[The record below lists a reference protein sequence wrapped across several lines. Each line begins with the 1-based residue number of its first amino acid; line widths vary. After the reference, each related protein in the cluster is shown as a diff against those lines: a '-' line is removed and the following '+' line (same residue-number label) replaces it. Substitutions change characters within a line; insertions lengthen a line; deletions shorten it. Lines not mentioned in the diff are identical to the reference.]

1 MKTLLLPLLAAA
13 VAAPALA
20 SPAPARAPEVSIPFA
35 THARSIRNFEAP
47 SDDILFLE
55 DRQRRWYRAEIGGPC
70 FGLRWA
76 TAIGYDTRGRLSLDQ
91 GSHILV
97 DGNRCTI
104 VSITRSEG
112 PPRKMKK
119 AKRA

>member
-1 MKTLLLPLLAAA
+1 MKTILLPLIAAA
-13 VAAPALA
+13 AAPAFA
-20 SPAPARAPEVSIPFA
+20 SPAPSRAPEVSIPFA

-47 SDDILFLE
+47 SDDVLYLE
-55 DRQRRWYRAEIGGPC
+55 DRRRRWYRAEIGGPC

-76 TAIGYDTRGRLSLDQ
+76 TTIGYDTRGRLSLDQ
-91 GSHILV
+91 GSRILV
-97 DGNRCTI
+97 DGNRCPI

-119 AKRA
+119 AKRAA

>member
-1 MKTLLLPLLAAA
+1 MKTLLLPLLTAAM
-13 VAAPALA
+13 AAPAAA
-20 SPAPARAPEVSIPFA
+20 SPAPARAPEVGIPFA

-47 SDDILFLE
+47 SDDVLYLE

-70 FGLRWA
+70 FGLKWA
-76 TAIGYDTRGRLSLDQ
+76 QAIGYDTRGRLSLDQ

-97 DGNRCTI
+97 DGNRCPI

-112 PPRKMKK
+112 PLRRMKK